1 LLQINR
7 APVLRDVFLAYSI
20 LGIHVVSIKN
30 LLPTTHLRQKIVV
43 CAMLALLSVY
53 ASEAHA
59 RRIVLP
65 SPATEADQ
73 AAYLAEASKMRARD
87 YDYGGGRNPMP
98 AYGAV
103 LSLAYADGLTKDEFL
118 NRAQIFNVN
127 MSIVLLLGLFVLL
140 RNFFDNLY
148 SVALL
153 LPTAFAV
160 FLHLAVFA
168 QAEVM
173 YYFIFF
179 CSFLLFLKMLVK
191 PTWFVAI
198 GAGLLAGLAY
208 LTKAAALPALAIFS
222 IVYAASIFLKA
233 RGEHQTAK
241 PTGMRRIALLT
252 LLLAS
257 FFAAIFPYIQA
268 NKKIYGAYFY
278 NVNSSFYAWCDSWP
292 EAEALTKAHRD
303 RTGWPQMPPEQIP
316 SPGKYWREHTVA
328 HIAGRLF
335 GGTARVLTHGFGLI
349 GYYKYVAIFSVTAA
363 VLILRDRSHFLE
375 VVRPLVF
382 PAIFSAA
389 LFGIYL
395 LMFGWWE
402 PISNASRYPLSLFL
416 PAMFVTSQVIV
427 RLGKTGHIA
436 LGGKRRA
443 FLTVFAIAIVCLSL
457 FDVVV
462 EGARLS
468 YAEAQARRLREN
480 RVVFLTAGRYSDWGR
495 PIDSNPRLVTIPL
508 L

>member
-1 LLQINR
+1 M
-7 APVLRDVFLAYSI
+7 
-20 LGIHVVSIKN
+20 LGIQVVSTKN
-30 LLPTTHLRQKIVV
+30 LLPTTRLRPKIVV

-73 AAYLAEASKMRARD
+73 ASYLAEASKMRATD
-87 YDYGGGRNPMP
+87 YDYGGGRNLMP
-98 AYGAV
+98 AYGVV

-127 MSIVLLLGLFVLL
+127 MSIILLLGLFVLL
-140 RNFFDNLY
+140 RVFFDNLY
-148 SVALL
+148 SFALL
-153 LPTAFAV
+153 LPTAFVV

-173 YYFIFF
+173 YSCIFF

-191 PTWFVAI
+191 PTWFIAI

-222 IVYAASIFLKA
+222 IVYAASIFWKT
-233 RGEHQTAK
+233 RGEHKTAK
-241 PTGMRRIALLT
+241 PTGIRKFALLA

-257 FFAAIFPYIQA
+257 FFAAIFPYVQA

-292 EAEALTKAHRD
+292 EAKAFSKASRD
-303 RTGWPQMPPEQIP
+303 HTGWPQMPLEQIP
-316 SPGKYWREHTVA
+316 SPEKYWREHTVA
-328 HIAGRLF
+328 QIAGRLF
-335 GGTARVLTHGFGLI
+335 GGTARVLTHNFGLI

-363 VLILRDRSHFLE
+363 ALVLRDRSHFLE
-375 VVRPLVF
+375 LVRPLVF

-389 LFGIYL
+389 LFAIYL
-395 LMFGWWE
+395 LMFGWWQ

-416 PAMFVTSQVIV
+416 PVMFVTSRVIV

-436 LGGKRRA
+436 LAGKRRA
-443 FLTVFAIAIVCLSL
+443 FLPVFAIAIVCLSL

-462 EGARLS
+462 EGARL
-468 YAEAQARRLREN
+468 YNAEAQARGLREN
-480 RVVFLTAGRYSDWGR
+480 RVVFLTAGSYSDWGHS
-495 PIDSNPRLVTIPL
+495 IDSDLRLDTIPL

>member
-1 LLQINR
+1 M
-7 APVLRDVFLAYSI
+7 LRDVFLAYSI
-20 LGIHVVSIKN
+20 LRIHVVSIKN
-30 LLPTTHLRQKIVV
+30 LVPTTRLRPKIVV

-87 YDYGGGRNPMP
+87 YDYGGGRNLMP
-98 AYGAV
+98 AYGVV

-140 RNFFDNLY
+140 RSFFDNLY
-148 SVALL
+148 SFALL
-153 LPTAFAV
+153 LPTAFVV

-179 CSFLLFLKMLVK
+179 CSFLLFLKMLVR
-191 PTWFVAI
+191 PTWFIAI

-222 IVYAASIFLKA
+222 IVYAASIFWKA

-241 PTGMRRIALLT
+241 PTSMRRFALLA

-257 FFAAIFPYIQA
+257 FSVAIFPYIQA
-268 NKKIYGAYFY
+268 NKKIYGACFY
-278 NVNSSFYAWCDSWP
+278 NVNSSFYAWFDSWP

-303 RTGWPQMPPEQIP
+303 RAGWPQMPPEQIP
-316 SPGKYWREHTVA
+316 SPGKYWREHRWLTSPVA
-328 HIAGRLF
+328 CS
-335 GGTARVLTHGFGLI
+335 
-349 GYYKYVAIFSVTAA
+349 VA
-363 VLILRDRSHFLE
+363 
-375 VVRPLVF
+375 
-382 PAIFSAA
+382 
-389 LFGIYL
+389 
-395 LMFGWWE
+395 
-402 PISNASRYPLSLFL
+402 
-416 PAMFVTSQVIV
+416 
-427 RLGKTGHIA
+427 
-436 LGGKRRA
+436 
-443 FLTVFAIAIVCLSL
+443 
-457 FDVVV
+457 
-462 EGARLS
+462 
-468 YAEAQARRLREN
+468 LREC
-480 RVVFLTAGRYSDWGR
+480 
-495 PIDSNPRLVTIPL
+495 
-508 L
+508 